1 MTTELAVGLQG
12 NFIGGEWTLPWT
24 RPDGSSSAL
33 SDAMTWPWT
42 RPPMI
47 TDLAWTSPS
56 TSAPAETTT
65 LRSTRIF
72 PSSRPLT
79 RTSSSPER
87 SPTIFTREPMTVA
100 AGDEVGLETVG
111 GAAETRSGGAGEP
124 EGAGEG
130 EGAGVSGLPKK
141 AKGYLRKLAV

>member
-1 MTTELAVGLQG
+1 
-12 NFIGGEWTLPWT
+12 
-24 RPDGSSSAL
+24 
-33 SDAMTWPWT
+33 MTWPWT

-47 TDLAWTSPS
+47 TDLACTSPS

-100 AGDEVGLETVG
+100 AEDEAGVETVG
-111 GAAETRSGGAGEP
+111 GATETRSGGAG
-124 EGAGEG
+124 GGDGGWGGGSAGG
-130 EGAGVSGLPKK
+130 SGLPKK
-141 AKGYLRKLAV
+141 GKGYLRKVAV